1 MGLLGA
7 FRWRRFLT
15 TTERDQIGAALAEAS
30 RHTCARIGLSIDEGA
45 TRDPQARAR
54 ALFQEWQLPEGERS
68 TAVLVYVCATTR
80 RFAIIGGGE
89 VERLAPATFW
99 EVVDRDLHHH
109 FEEGRYCDGV
119 FKAIAQVALQLER
132 LFPLQS
138 SDDSNGPSGVEKEP

>member
-15 TTERDQIGAALAEAS
+15 ATERDQIAAALAEAS

-68 TAVLVYVCATTR
+68 TAVLVYVCTTTR

-89 VERLAPATFW
+89 VERLAPRTFW

-109 FEEGRYCDGV
+109 FEEGRYCDGI

-138 SDDSNGPSGVEKEP
+138 SDDANGPSGAEKEP

>member
-1 MGLLGA
+1 VGLLGA

-15 TTERDQIGAALAEAS
+15 TTERDQIAAALAEAS

-54 ALFQEWQLPEGERS
+54 ALFQEWELPEGKRS

-89 VERLAPATFW
+89 IERLAPRTFW

-119 FKAIAQVALQLER
+119 FKAIAQVALELER

-138 SDDSNGPSGVEKEP
+138 SDDANGPSGVEKEP

>member
-15 TTERDQIGAALAEAS
+15 TTERDQIAAALAEAS

-54 ALFQEWQLPEGERS
+54 ALFQEWELPEGKRS

-89 VERLAPATFW
+89 VERLAPRTFW

-138 SDDSNGPSGVEKEP
+138 RDDANGPSGVEKEP